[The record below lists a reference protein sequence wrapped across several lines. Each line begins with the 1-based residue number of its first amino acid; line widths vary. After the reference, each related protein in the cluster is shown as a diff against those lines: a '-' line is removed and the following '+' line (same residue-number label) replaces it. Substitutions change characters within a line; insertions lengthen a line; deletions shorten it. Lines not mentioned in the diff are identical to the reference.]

1 MIEKFTSYNVKV
13 GDIVK
18 IANPLKGLRHNDT
31 MSRFADH
38 LGRVIRIE
46 PASDGYWGSTT
57 GYLKLQP
64 YPIVAESTG
73 YYGMEEW
80 CWYPEH
86 IAQIL
91 TEEEVETYH
100 KELENNPDYIKC
112 DICGNYVLA
121 TSTTTHNDKHYC
133 PLCTS
138 THLSICKYCGKVFD
152 KDDTEIYRLNYNN
165 HICEK
170 CTEEHEEDIFWCD
183 YHDRWEEVD
192 IYDPMQTPDGY
203 MWCADTFYEEYCT
216 CDICGEV
223 MSRDNAYWDED
234 SELYYCDEC
243 WDERCTENCYN
254 RVMDYHTRV
263 KTKYGTVK
271 DNKIVYDE
279 FGDNFKGYGIELEV
293 DTADTSLEEDKDYIA
308 SELSDMT
315 NRAFYYQT
323 DGSLSE
329 DGIEIISHPHTK
341 EALDLLPFEE
351 MCNYLIRVGLRGH
364 QAGGCG
370 LHIHISR
377 KLFGDTEEEQD
388 NNILKMVQFYHSNWD
403 DIVKF
408 SRRKNFNYCS
418 KLPLTTDEE
427 LKDFVV
433 KKGANHGRYV
443 AINLTNRRADTVE
456 VRIMRSTLNAH
467 TLRATLDFVAHIAE
481 RSLTIA
487 DSDIKDY
494 TKWLEG
500 ISTRCIDYM
509 KIRRCFGYTLDT
521 LNEEV

>member
-1 MIEKFTSYNVKV
+1 MKIEKFTHDNIKV
-13 GDIVK
+13 GDIVL
-18 IANPLKGLRHNDT
+18 IADTLTGGRYNDSMIHYARHL
-31 MSRFADH
+31 A
-38 LGRVIRIE
+38 RVTRVE
-46 PASDGYWGSTT
+46 PASNEYGGSIT

-64 YPIVAESTG
+64 YPITTENS
-73 YYGMEEW
+73 GMEDW

-91 TEEEVETYH
+91 TKEEDIAVYQAEMD
-100 KELENNPDYIKC
+100 NNPDYIKC
-112 DICGNYVLA
+112 DICNTYELRDNIK
-121 TSTTTHNDKHYC
+121 THNGKQYC
-133 PLCTS
+133 SHCTY
-138 THLSICKYCGKVFD
+138 THLHTCKYCGKIFD
-152 KDDTEIYRLNYNN
+152 KNDPAIHRLNYRK
-165 HICEK
+165 HICDT
-170 CTEEHEEDIFWCD
+170 CTEEHEEEIFWCD

-192 IYDPMQTPDGY
+192 IYDPMSTPHGE
-203 MWCADTFYEEYCT
+203 MWCADSFYDEFCT

-223 MSRDNAYWDED
+223 MSRDYAYWDED
-234 SELYYCDEC
+234 SECYYCDSC
-243 WDERCTENCYN
+243 WDERCAENCYT
-254 RVMDYHTRV
+254 RVMEYHTRV

-271 DNKIVYDE
+271 DNKIVYD
-279 FGDNFKGYGIELEV
+279 DYDQDFKGYGIELEV
-293 DTADTSLEEDKDYIA
+293 DTADTTLEEDRDTIA

-323 DGSLSE
+323 DGSLSD

-341 EALDLLPFEE
+341 EALDLLPLED
-351 MCNYLIRVGLRGH
+351 MCKYLVGNGLRGH
-364 QAGGCG
+364 QAGHCG

-403 DIVKF
+403 DIAKF
-408 SRRKNFNYCS
+408 SRRRDFGYCH
-418 KLPLTTDEE
+418 KLPVNNDEE

-433 KKGANHGRYV
+433 KKGANHSRYV

-487 DSDIKDY
+487 DSDIKNPSV
-494 TKWLEG
+494 WLEG

-509 KIRRCFGYTLDT
+509 KIRGCFGYTLDT